1 MKQLH
6 SRCLLEDSF
15 NSAHNITNLVIII
28 LSKVGFWFCLLLVYD
43 KEPVFTSALFIC
55 G

>member
-15 NSAHNITNLVIII
+15 NSAHNVTNFGNNNPVKGWVLV
-28 LSKVGFWFCLLLVYD
+28 LLAIGL
-43 KEPVFTSALFIC
+43 
-55 G
+55 